1 MGIKVDTKQVDK
13 LLDTLGDLPADA
25 MTKAYPFLKS
35 ETPKKTG
42 NARRKTSHRSNSLKI
57 KSKYGYAGKLDEGW
71 SRQAPDGFT
80 DPTIDFIEDYINN
93 QVRKL

>member
-13 LLDTLGDLPADA
+13 LLDTLGDLPSDA
-25 MTKAYPFLKS
+25 MNKAYPYLKS

-42 NARRKTSHRSNSLKI
+42 NARRNTSHRSNSLKI
-57 KSKYGYAGKLDEGW
+57 KSKYGYAGRLDEGW

-80 DPTIDFIEDYINN
+80 DPTIDFIQDYFDN
-93 QVRKL
+93 QIRKL